1 MLNHIDEVIANLN
14 AWKRSTENYMNNGH
28 NDPGYVQ
35 QLEKMLG
42 KCAEYQA
49 QYDEWVAM
57 MRVANKSPHIAI

>member
-1 MLNHIDEVIANLN
+1 MPSYIDEVHANLT
-14 AWKRSTENYMNNGH
+14 AWKISTESYMNNGQ
-28 NDPGYVQ
+28 NDPGYIQ
-35 QLEKMLG
+35 QLEKMLS